1 MSDQAA
7 KLDTQA
13 KYPVR
18 IGVGQALYELVRY
31 ISPRGNR
38 EVMTRTLLA
47 LLFIAIARAS
57 TLIVPI
63 AYGWVVDFVS
73 DDPFQF
79 DISVMW
85 WLLGAYALA
94 RISQQFFDEEVN
106 MSLWVA

>member
-7 KLDTQA
+7 KLDTQV

-18 IGVGQALYELVRY
+18 IGVGQALYELIRY

-85 WLLGAYALA
+85 WLLGHMPWRVSA
-94 RISQQFFDEEVN
+94 SN
-106 MSLWVA
+106 SLMRK